1 MHTTYAGALL
11 GSKTAGLSAGG
22 PTWKQLTAA
31 RAQRKREALRNRA
44 IAAALAEVIA
54 CQEARMAALDAKYAA
69 LVTELAK
76 VEASNAAERARRE
89 ASPWRRIL
97 KFFCV

>member
-1 MHTTYAGALL
+1 M
-11 GSKTAGLSAGG
+11 
-22 PTWKQLTAA
+22 
-31 RAQRKREALRNRA
+31 RNRA
-44 IAAALAEVIA
+44 IAEVIA
-54 CQEARMAALDAKYAA
+54 GQEARMAALDAKYAA